1 MTDKPAGEGWRRYA
15 APVDGYPMHPLIL
28 IACEGGRRGCEGC
41 LHGALI
47 NVSAHSKTGDDDN
60 PTLSPSLHFNLGYED
75 GGGRQ
80 CGCHFFVRN
89 GAIEPCDPATA
100 SRNLRLGYF
109 RLTPDIKLE
118 CYPGDVKCEKT
129 LQGEKNETNEND

>member
-15 APVDGYPMHPLIL
+15 APVDGYPLHPLIL

-60 PTLSPSLHFNLGYED
+60 PTLSPSLHFNMGYES

-109 RLTPDIKLE
+109 RLTPDVKLE
-118 CYPGDVKCEKT
+118 CYPGDVATE
-129 LQGEKNETNEND
+129 LPQARL